1 MRPAAL
7 AIVAL
12 LAAVAPAG
20 CGTAGA
26 DLLVAT
32 RAGSIPGAALT
43 LRVIDDGQAVCNGK
57 SHTLSSELLID
68 SRELIRDLEEPAK
81 AQTSLPSQRNS
92 ILRYRIRTE
101 DGVVGFSDTSRGQPA
116 VFFRAALLVRR
127 IAQEACGLPR

>member
-1 MRPAAL
+1 MRPAAI
-7 AIVAL
+7 AIAA
-12 LAAVAPAG
+12 LAAAALAG
-20 CGTAGA
+20 CGTPGA
-26 DLLVAT
+26 DLLVAARSGT
-32 RAGSIPGAALT
+32 IPGAALT

-81 AQTSLPSQRNS
+81 AETSLPPQRNS

-127 IAQEACGLPR
+127 IAQDACGLPR